1 MKSLA
6 DIKDKQGVS
15 LKAFMDILVQK
26 CRDANV
32 AVVIFIS
39 ELDPTAPATY
49 MASNLHRSDIP
60 NATRQFANIIE
71 GQPSDERRID
81 LTDAEPS

>member
-15 LKAFMDILVQK
+15 LKAFTDILVQK

-32 AVVIFIS
+32 AVVILIA
-39 ELDPTAPATY
+39 ELDPCVGHW
-49 MASNLHRSDIP
+49 ASNLDERDLPKVI
-60 NATRQFANIIE
+60 RQFANTID
-71 GQPSDERRID
+71 GQPSDERRIA

>member
-1 MKSLA
+1 MKSLK
-6 DIKDKQGVS
+6 DIKDKDGIS
-15 LKAFMDILVQK
+15 LKAFTDILVQK

-32 AVVIFIS
+32 ACVILIS

-49 MASNLHRSDIP
+49 MASNLRKQDIP
-60 NATRQFANIIE
+60 NAVRQFANIVE
-71 GQPSDERRID
+71 GQPSQESRIA